1 MPRELTLE
9 QVLDAKPCHNIDKVR
24 AWADQH
30 GTSIAVDKI
39 PTLSF
44 LSWRDR
50 WWLLTQTGV
59 LSDKELRLVAVR
71 IAHDA
76 LMSERSAGR
85 EPDERSWTAI
95 QVAEDYAHGKASI
108 KQLNAAAADAAAY
121 AADADAAAAAAAA
134 YVNAAHAAYATAAR
148 VAYAG
153 VEKGIFQSFFDI
165 AYFIITPSIA
175 TPETDYPLRS

>member
-108 KQLNAAAADAAAY
+108 KQLNASAAAAAAATDANIETAYAY
-121 AADADAAAAAAAA
+121 AAADAAAAAAATA
-134 YVNAAHAAYATAAR
+134 YAATVRAAYAAA
-148 VAYAG
+148 
-153 VEKGIFQSFFDI
+153 
-165 AYFIITPSIA
+165 
-175 TPETDYPLRS
+175 ETDADAYKRFFEIAHTIIDSKESISNA